1 MPKAVRY
8 KCGKVWYGWALKYK
22 SSTCSC
28 GEPLNQR
35 ALGLNGTYIIRHVD
49 AVWGIDKLISEGGVM
64 IL

>member
-1 MPKAVRY
+1 MPKAVCS

-22 SSTCSC
+22 SSVCSC

-35 ALGLNGTYIIRHVD
+35 ALDSDTYVERHVD
-49 AVWGIDKLISEGGVM
+49 VLWGIDKLIDEGGVM